1 MWGLLSSWLLFW
13 QHFLNEFGR
22 SRVIGQHSMVTEDL
36 RSIFSCHSCQIK
48 KLKNRLKSHYHNLVT
63 SWHDTTQ
70 VPGFC
75 PQKLQ
80 KKNQPSQHWVKQLRT
95 RIQTEIFWPEIPSV
109 VARRPHFGTNIE
121 TMFEATWLVTQT
133 KQILLV
139 FVGDVPN
146 LGPNNT
152 FFHSEMHPFGLLVA
166 LKSLECEVQVP
177 NLFPKSGMWI
187 LFDFNVNLVHVMDTS
202 CKSWK
207 VPLALETLSRH
218 VSDQATEQ
226 ETGNWI
232 WLFSEFDSSNIPH
245 ILKYDR
251 KSVC

>member
-1 MWGLLSSWLLFW
+1 MGSAQLVTLILTALPEWVRPLSCYRTTFDGHRRPEEHFLLSFMP
-13 QHFLNEFGR
+13 NKK
-22 SRVIGQHSMVTEDL
+22 
-36 RSIFSCHSCQIK
+36 IK
-48 KLKNRLKSHYHNLVT
+48 KQTKISLPQSGDQLTRHYTSSWFLSSKVT
-63 SWHDTTQ
+63 
-70 VPGFC
+70 
-75 PQKLQ
+75 